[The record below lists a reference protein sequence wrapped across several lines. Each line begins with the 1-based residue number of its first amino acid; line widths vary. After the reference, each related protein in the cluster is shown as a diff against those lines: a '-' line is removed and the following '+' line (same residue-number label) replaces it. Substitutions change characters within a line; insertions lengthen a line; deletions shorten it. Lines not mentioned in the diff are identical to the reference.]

1 MPIYGRYYCEKQQLM
16 NITFIGLGIMGKRMA
31 QNLLKSDAS
40 LTVWNRSPE
49 PKTELGKAGAKT
61 ADTPNEAVAG
71 AELVISMLSTPEAVT
86 EVFLKEGGALS
97 AIPKG
102 ATWIDC
108 STVNPSFTRHC
119 HALAR
124 ASGVHYIDMPVAGTK
139 PHAANAELTLI
150 AGATEE
156 QIAPFEPYL
165 KHMGKTVLKLG
176 EQGRGAA
183 FKMLVNT
190 LLAQSM
196 AAFAETV
203 RLGEA
208 MGLDRDFLLENLPKS
223 PVTAPFLKAK
233 AELIRSGDFDA
244 QFPLEWMHKDLHL
257 ATLCAYEA
265 GQPMPLTNAAK
276 ELYATAKAKGLERSD
291 FSAVYEVLGR

>member
-1 MPIYGRYYCEKQQLM
+1 M

-31 QNLLKSDAS
+31 QNLLKSDAT

-49 PKTELGKAGAKT
+49 PKAELGNAGAKT
-61 ADTPNEAVAG
+61 ADTPNEAVAE
-71 AELVISMLSTPEAVT
+71 ADLVISMLSTPEAVT
-86 EVFLKEGGALS
+86 EVFLKEGGTLF
-97 AIPKG
+97 AISGG

-108 STVNPSFTRHC
+108 STVNPGFSQHC
-119 HALAR
+119 QDLAE
-124 ASGVHYIDMPVAGTK
+124 AAGVQFFDLPVAGTK

-156 QIAPFEPYL
+156 EIAPFEPYL
-165 KHMGKTVLKLG
+165 HYMGKTVLKLG
-176 EQGRGAA
+176 GRTRGTA

-233 AELIRSGDFDA
+233 AELIRTGDFDA

-257 ATLCAYEA
+257 AALCAYEA
-265 GQPMPLTNAAK
+265 GQPMPLANAAK
-276 ELYATAKAKGLERSD
+276 ELYAAAKAQGLERAD
-291 FSAVYEVLGR
+291 FAAVYEVLGH